1 MDYVI
6 DANILMSMLISG
18 KSSYLTLSRYFHF
31 HMPAYALWE
40 LETYQD
46 FIFEKSRLKPEQIS
60 DFARNLFSNLKV
72 YPALAIEAEKLERAT
87 ALTADIDSK
96 DRDFVAL
103 SLQLD
108 LVLLSRDKP
117 LVKGVKKNGYKKIR
131 LFDEFLKNI

>member
-18 KSSYLTLSRYFHF
+18 KSSYLTLSRYYHF
-31 HMPAYALWE
+31 HLPAYALWE

-46 FIFEKSRLKPEQIS
+46 FVFAKSRLQPQQIR
-60 DFARNLFSNLKV
+60 DFARDLFSRLKV
-72 YPALAIEAEKLERAT
+72 YPALVIEPEKLAQAET
-87 ALTADIDSK
+87 LTSNIDLK
-96 DRDFVAL
+96 DRDFLAL

-117 LVKGVKKNGYKKIR
+117 LVKGVKKKGYKKIR

>member
-18 KSSYLTLSRYFHF
+18 KSSYLTLSRYYHF
-31 HMPAYALWE
+31 HLPAYALWE

-46 FIFEKSRLKPEQIS
+46 FVFAKSRLQPQQIR
-60 DFARNLFSNLKV
+60 DFARDLFFRLKV
-72 YPALAIEAEKLERAT
+72 YPALVIEPEKLAQADT
-87 ALTADIDSK
+87 LTSNIDRK
-96 DRDFVAL
+96 DRDFLAL
-103 SLQLD
+103 ALQLD

-117 LVKGVKKNGYKKIR
+117 LVKGVKKKGYKKIR